1 MTSITPSG
9 NNSYTYYVNDGII
22 SRFSPQEKKFEVRHF
37 KTCVWN
43 PTSDSRLIG
52 KMLQNKGIIAQ
63 EEVESL
69 FLKLQR
75 KANQ

>member
-22 SRFSPQEKKFEVRHF
+22 CRVNPQENKFEVRHF
-37 KTCVWN
+37 KTGEWN
-43 PTSDSRLIG
+43 PTSDPRLIG
-52 KMLQNKGIIAQ
+52 KMLQNKGIISQ
-63 EEVESL
+63 EGVENL
-69 FLKLQR
+69 FLKLKR